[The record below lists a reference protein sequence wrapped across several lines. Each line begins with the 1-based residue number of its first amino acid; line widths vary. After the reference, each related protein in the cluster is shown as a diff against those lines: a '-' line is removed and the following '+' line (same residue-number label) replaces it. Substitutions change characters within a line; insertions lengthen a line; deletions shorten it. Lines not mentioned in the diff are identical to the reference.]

1 MDRCLARPQG
11 GSEYSKFIEAKDSR
25 FGVAGG
31 PPNDG

>member
-1 MDRCLARPQG
+1 MWIDVWQG

-31 PPNDG
+31 PQNDG